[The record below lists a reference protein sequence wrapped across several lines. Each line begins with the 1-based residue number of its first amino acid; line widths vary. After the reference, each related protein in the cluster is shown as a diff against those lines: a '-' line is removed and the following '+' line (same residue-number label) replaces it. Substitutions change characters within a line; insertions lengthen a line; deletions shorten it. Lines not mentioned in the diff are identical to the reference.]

1 MHERYGAHAEFLT
14 VYIKEAHPL
23 DEWQMDS
30 NVEED
35 VCYRQPRT
43 LEDRVAIA
51 NDFVGRF
58 RYPLPL
64 LVDDMGN
71 HANGLYA
78 GWPERLY
85 VIEPGGAIAYKG
97 EPGPFGFH
105 PEEVEAWLAA
115 RFPHAAGATSAA
127 TTTGGA

>member
-1 MHERYGAHAEFLT
+1 MQGRYGEHADFLT

-35 VCYRQPRT
+35 VCYRQPRS
-43 LEDRVAIA
+43 LAERVAIA
-51 NDFVGRF
+51 NDFVTRF

-71 HANGLYA
+71 EANALYA

-105 PEEVEAWLAA
+105 PEEVEAWLAE
-115 RFPHAAGATSAA
+115 RFPEAAEVVPAV
-127 TTTGGA
+127 TTGGA